1 MYIDDTE
8 ELRGAGDAFIETP
21 TRYYIDGRA
30 SLYMGAHV
38 NIWGAHVYIGAR
50 HDINAI
56 DAKI

>member
-38 NIWGAHVYIGAR
+38 NIWAR
-50 HDINAI
+50 TSIFGRVTI
-56 DAKI
+56 